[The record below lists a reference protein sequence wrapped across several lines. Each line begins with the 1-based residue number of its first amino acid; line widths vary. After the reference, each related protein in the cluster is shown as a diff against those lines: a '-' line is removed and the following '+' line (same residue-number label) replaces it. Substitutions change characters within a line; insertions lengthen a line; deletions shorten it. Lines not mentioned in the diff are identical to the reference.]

1 MIREWGQL
9 KNIMSTIENKYSSH
23 PLRKWFIKQSL
34 DHPIRSIIVSLIA
47 TISVGS
53 GVLSFMIDDDMMK
66 LLPADLDSKIAWD
79 EIQDEFGST
88 ELIYIAFGEKGKSV
102 FNSKTFADM
111 WDLSKTLESTDQI
124 EEVFSLV
131 NTNRIDNV
139 DDFMEVDDLQTKRD
153 LTQAEIDDIQ
163 NYLLK
168 NPSLKKRFISEND
181 EYFVITAQ
189 PYSNEQFDVF
199 SKIVVDKS
207 DEILDGYEIHYGG
220 NAYISGIMPG
230 LIRDDAF
237 SLMRFGM
244 LIMIFTLLLNL
255 RSIAGVAMVLMVIVL
270 SLFAMIGA
278 MGWIYYFTGS
288 NKFLFTLAN
297 TSMPIILLTIANSDG
312 VHIVSKF
319 FREMR
324 SKKDTRKAVASTMDS
339 LLVPIFVTSVTTI
352 SAFLIMTT
360 SPIQPLIG
368 YGISMSIGIT
378 WAWFLSSLLL
388 PAVISLKKWNPEDTA
403 FTKPSFFEKLVD
415 KLGSAVLNH
424 PKRVFGTGIT
434 IVIIGLFGVTKVT
447 VDVNMRNFFK
457 PGTEIRDSMDFMDNE
472 MNGTVDIRVRVEG
485 DIKDPQ
491 TLSSMDE
498 LQSFMVKDEQVST
511 SFSIADVVK
520 QMHRTV
526 MNDDLRYETIPENR
540 GKVNNLFT
548 MYSMSGDPDDF
559 EALVDYEY
567 KIGLITAFADVMS
580 TEQIFSYTN
589 KLNEHIDKNFN
600 DDSKIDVTGM
610 IVVFRDLVI
619 LIVQSSFISIFASLL
634 VIGILAS
641 LFFKRALWGLLAVVP
656 LTSAVIINFGF
667 MGFFGIELS
676 HVTAILSSIIIGVGV
691 DFAIHYISQYRRL
704 SRTISSKT
712 VSKEVVEDV
721 GYPIVLDAA
730 SNMGFGALVFST
742 FVPIQYIGGLMVFAM
757 LSTSLGTLTIL
768 SALTELMKNRLIKG
782 EIS

>member
-1 MIREWGQL
+1 
-9 KNIMSTIENKYSSH
+9 MSTIENKYSSH

-153 LTQAEIDDIQ
+153 LTQAEVDDIQ

-189 PYSNEQFDVF
+189 PYTNEEFDVF

-526 MNDDLRYETIPENR
+526 MNDDLKYETIPENR

-600 DDSKIDVTGM
+600 NDSKIDVTGM

-619 LIVQSSFISIFASLL
+619 LIVQSSFVSIFASLL

>member
-1 MIREWGQL
+1 
-9 KNIMSTIENKYSSH
+9 MSTIENKYSSH

-139 DDFMEVDDLQTKRD
+139 DDFMEVDDLQTKRN
-153 LTQAEIDDIQ
+153 LTQGEVDDIQ
-163 NYLLK
+163 KYLLK

-189 PYSNEQFDVF
+189 PYTNEEFDVF

-619 LIVQSSFISIFASLL
+619 LIVQSSFVSIFASLL

>member
-1 MIREWGQL
+1 
-9 KNIMSTIENKYSSH
+9 MSTIENKYSSH

-111 WDLSKTLESTDQI
+111 WDLSKTLEATDQI

-189 PYSNEQFDVF
+189 PYTNEEFDVF

-207 DEILDGYEIHYGG
+207 DKILEGYEIHYGG

-237 SLMRFGM
+237 CLMRFGM
-244 LIMIFTLLLNL
+244 LIMVFTLLLNL
-255 RSIAGVAMVLMVIVL
+255 RSIAGVAMVLMVIIL
-270 SLFAMIGA
+270 SLFSMIGA

-388 PAVISLKKWNPEDTA
+388 PAVISLKTWNPEDAA

-526 MNDDLRYETIPENR
+526 MNDDLKYETIPENR

-619 LIVQSSFISIFASLL
+619 LIVQSSFVSIFASLL